1 MDIETLPSDT
11 PFEEKVVWDTG
22 EEYRATALNG
32 MFGRLLCIG
41 YIDEPVDGSGLK
53 WGCIGWREE
62 TQDFEPNERK
72 VLQDWWD
79 LIADFNPGRDLMIGH
94 NILGFDLP
102 FIIQRSI
109 VKNVKPSVKLSLRRY
124 NDAPIYDTL
133 QMWKFWSN
141 QGGPGANLGNLS
153 IALGLESPKEQG
165 IAGDKVYDAY
175 LEGRYKELYEY
186 CMRDVKATRNVYR
199 RMNFSYPVESDDT
212 GE

>member
-1 MDIETLPSDT
+1 MDIETLPSDV
-11 PFEEKVVWDTG
+11 PFEEKVAWDTG

-41 YIDEPVDGSGLK
+41 YIDEPSDGSPLK
-53 WGCIGWREE
+53 WGCLGWREASG
-62 TQDFEPNERK
+62 DFEPSEK
-72 VLQDWWD
+72 KILSEWWE
-79 LIADFNPGRDLMIGH
+79 LVADFNPGRDLMIGH

-109 VKNVKPSVKLSLRRY
+109 VQNVRPSVKLPMKRFQ
-124 NDAPIYDTL
+124 DAPIYDTL
-133 QMWKFWSN
+133 QMWKFWGG
-141 QGGPGANLGNLS
+141 QGGPSSNLGNLS

-175 LEGRYKELYEY
+175 LEGRFRELYEY

-199 RMNFSYPVESDDT
+199 RMNFTYPVE
-212 GE
+212 GEE